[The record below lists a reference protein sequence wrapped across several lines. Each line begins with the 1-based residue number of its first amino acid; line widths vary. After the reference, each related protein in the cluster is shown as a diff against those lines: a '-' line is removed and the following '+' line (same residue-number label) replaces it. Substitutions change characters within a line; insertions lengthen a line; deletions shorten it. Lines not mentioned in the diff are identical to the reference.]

1 MNDFGGV
8 FVLFFVLMLISIGIS
23 KVDPKRFFLED
34 LVESHDSAGEEI
46 NYETILETKDLSI
59 KARDRMYAH
68 YISHV
73 LVTYFKINTET
84 GKFMGVNRETQD
96 IMHKSI
102 TQRSVTSGALELF
115 DSSTA
120 Q

>member
-1 MNDFGGV
+1 
-8 FVLFFVLMLISIGIS
+8 
-23 KVDPKRFFLED
+23 
-34 LVESHDSAGEEI
+34 
-46 NYETILETKDLSI
+46 
-59 KARDRMYAH
+59 MYAH

-73 LVTYFKINTET
+73 LVTYFKMNTET

-96 IMHKSI
+96 IMHKSM

-120 Q
+120 E